1 MAILQLAM
9 DIFDLERALAIARD
23 AAKYVD
29 WMEVGTPLIKS
40 EGMNAVR
47 EFRRAFPHKEIVADM
62 KTMDV
67 GAAEVEMA
75 AKAGAGIVT
84 VMGASDD
91 STIKEAVEAG
101 KRYGAKIMVD
111 ILGCAPARAREV
123 EKLGASYLCIHVG
136 IDQQMRGADAMRELH
151 ALSQKVKIPIAV
163 AGGINSES
171 APLLARAGASI
182 IIVGGAITKARNVAK
197 EAESIRRALASGKP
211 VRAEIKKY
219 GGREIRGAFL
229 RASTPNVSDAMQRK
243 GEMRG
248 VRAIVEGVKMVG
260 QAFTVRTYPGDWAKP
275 VEAVD
280 EAKEGD
286 VLVID
291 SGGVGGGGK
300 AVWGELATW
309 SCVRKKIAG
318 VVIDGAIRDVDEI
331 RKLKFPA
338 FARSITPTAGEPRGM
353 GELRVEIN
361 CGGVSVRPGDWIIG
375 DDNGV
380 VVVPAECALEM
391 ANRALDVLEKEN
403 RIREEIKKGSTLAKT
418 TYLKKWE
425 KVK

>member
-1 MAILQLAM
+1 MVLLQLAM

-23 AAKYVD
+23 AARYVD

-75 AKAGAGIVT
+75 AKAGASIVT

-101 KRYGAKIMVD
+101 KRYGAKIMID
-111 ILGCAPARAREV
+111 ILGCPPSRAVEV

-136 IDQQMRGADAMRELH
+136 IDQQMRGEDSMKMLR

-163 AGGINSES
+163 AGGINSET
-171 APLLARAGASI
+171 APILAKAGASV
-182 IIVGGAITKARNVAK
+182 IIVGGAVTKAK
-197 EAESIRRALASGKP
+197 EVGKAAESIKRALATGKP
-211 VRAEIKKY
+211 IRAEIKKY
-219 GGREIRGAFL
+219 GEREIRDAFM
-229 RASTPNVSDAMQRK
+229 RASTPNISDAMQRK

-248 VRAIVEGVKMVG
+248 LRAIVDGVKMAG

-275 VEAVD
+275 VEAID
-280 EAKEGD
+280 EAKPGD

-291 SGGVGGGGK
+291 AGGGGGGGK

-318 VVIDGAIRDVDEI
+318 VVIDGAVRDVDEI

-338 FARSITPTAGEPRGM
+338 FARLITPTAGEPRGM
-353 GELRVEIN
+353 GEIGVEIT
-361 CGGVSVRPGDWIIG
+361 CGGVSVRTGDWIIG

-403 RIREEIKKGSTLAKT
+403 RIREEIRKGSTLAKT